1 MADPYTVLGIAPDA
15 DDAAIRLRYLSL
27 AREFT
32 PEQHPERFA
41 AVRAAYEKIKTL
53 DRRAGHRLLES
64 GTEHTIESI
73 IEEAGCRTPRRRA
86 GLKELIATV
95 LPPR

>member
-1 MADPYTVLGIAPDA
+1 MADPYTVLGIGDDA
-15 DDAAIRLRYLSL
+15 DDAAIRLRYLAL

-53 DRRAGHRLLES
+53 DDRARHRLLEA
-64 GTEHTIESI
+64 GTEHTMESI
-73 IEEAGCRTPRRRA
+73 IEEAACKAPRRRA
-86 GLKELIATV
+86 GLTELVGSLAA
-95 LPPR
+95 R